1 MATSKNMTPEL
12 LSSQGSLKG
21 LHLVA
26 TGDAFHQGWLNM
38 IEEAT
43 EEVNQGV
50 FRIRENEKVHNEFLQ
65 EEIQEGLPKNIQ
77 KPILFSQLKLRT
89 LKEFTILLFFLPLK
103 QPIVYA
109 KNLRETLIQME
120 GQGSV

>member
-26 TGDAFHQGWLNM
+26 TGDAFHQGWLSM

-43 EEVNQGV
+43 EEVNDGIFSV
-50 FRIRENEKVHNEFLQ
+50 REDKKLHNEFLQ
-65 EEIQEGLPKNIQ
+65 EELPEGFSKNPET
-77 KPILFSQLKLRT
+77 KLILTSEVEDSKR
-89 LKEFTILLFFLPLK
+89 
-103 QPIVYA
+103 VHH
-109 KNLRETLIQME
+109 LIIIPSLDAAYQMRKKT
-120 GQGSV
+120 